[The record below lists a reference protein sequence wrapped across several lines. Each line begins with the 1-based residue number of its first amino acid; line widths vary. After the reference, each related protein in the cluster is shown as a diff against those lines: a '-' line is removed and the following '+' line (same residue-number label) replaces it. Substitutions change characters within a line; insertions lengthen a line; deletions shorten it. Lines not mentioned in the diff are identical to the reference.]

1 MCRCFA
7 AGFTGHNRCCLCL
20 ATAMAAHGASSLD
33 NLPSDVADAI
43 PVGSL
48 AHRVCSCPAPS
59 AARVAY
65 APEEVRRGPRRPKDV
80 AAFMRALVPAL
91 DRDVPSPSP
100 AATFTWVLCPPGGTV
115 RARFFADGSRLDGPS
130 SLLAR
135 NGWVFVA
142 IDESGDVVAHA
153 RGVPPSWIV
162 DIPGTE
168 AWALLQAATVA
179 EPGSEFRLDCKP
191 CLDAI
196 ERGPSLARVFNV
208 LFAAIDDTPV
218 ELFAW
223 MPAHC
228 GMDDVGR
235 VRLSHGSRLT
245 EFDRRANELADT
257 SAKEAV
263 KEHRVPVTVRKR
275 VKATAQ
281 RVREL
286 AMWLGRATH
295 LANAQPGAQ
304 RRDSDASR
312 RRTRSRRSDAAVA
325 APGRQHAA
333 RSASVPAARRALLP
347 CLEPLRARIVARAVR
362 RAQLADPAGGADAH
376 SGGFLWL
383 CQSLTCFFV
392 WLCEPGA
399 CEGLS
404 HAVGA
409 HARRICVRVNLVH
422 SVFTRTVG

>member
-33 NLPSDVADAI
+33 DLPSDVADAI

-65 APEEVRRGPRRPKDV
+65 APEEVRRGPRRPEDV

-91 DRDVPSPSP
+91 DHDVPSPSP

-196 ERGPSLARVFNV
+196 EWGPSCATSATRPQARVFNV
-208 LFAAIDDTPV
+208 LFAAIGDTPAESFV
-218 ELFAW
+218 R

-245 EFDRRANELADT
+245 ELDRQANELADT

-275 VKATAQ
+275 VKA
-281 RVREL
+281 
-286 AMWLGRATH
+286 
-295 LANAQPGAQ
+295 
-304 RRDSDASR
+304 
-312 RRTRSRRSDAAVA
+312 
-325 APGRQHAA
+325 AA
-333 RSASVPAARRALLP
+333 RP
-347 CLEPLRARIVARAVR
+347 
-362 RAQLADPAGGADAH
+362 
-376 SGGFLWL
+376 
-383 CQSLTCFFV
+383 
-392 WLCEPGA
+392 
-399 CEGLS
+399 
-404 HAVGA
+404 
-409 HARRICVRVNLVH
+409 
-422 SVFTRTVG
+422 